1 MKKYFVPFVLL
12 ALAAG
17 ALALGLPGGGTK
29 IDTAKIDAAL
39 TACSDLAG
47 KFDAAKAKVDA
58 CQTTLDGIATAHNV
72 EGLLGNLTAA
82 AALKDQLTAEEKSK
96 LQTDVAALA
105 TLPADVQAIIAGV
118 PDATTKIMD
127 ALTDVANQLT
137 QNPLKAGDLNKK
149 KDELNAGKD
158 TLTKIATDAPALIE
172 SCTKLTDTIGAML

>member
-17 ALALGLPGGGTK
+17 ALALGLPGGAK
-29 IDTAKIDAAL
+29 IDTTKIDAAL
-39 TACSDLAG
+39 TACSDLSG
-47 KFDAAKAKVDA
+47 KFDTAKTKVDT
-58 CQTTLDGIATAHNV
+58 CQTTLDGIAQAHNV
-72 EGLLGNLTAA
+72 QNLLGDLAAA

-96 LQTDVAALA
+96 LQADVTALA
-105 TLPADVQAIIAGV
+105 TIPADIQALTAGV

-158 TLTKIATDAPALIE
+158 SLTKITTDAPALIE
-172 SCTKLTDTIGAML
+172 SCTKLTSTIGAML